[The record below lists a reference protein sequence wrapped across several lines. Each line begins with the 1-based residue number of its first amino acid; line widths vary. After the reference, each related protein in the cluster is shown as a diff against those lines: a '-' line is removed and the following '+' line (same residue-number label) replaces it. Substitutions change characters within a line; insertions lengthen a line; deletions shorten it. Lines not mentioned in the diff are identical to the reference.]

1 MSFEP
6 RVRFKTPFRELAEL
20 IANTFRDHGF
30 SYVIEPESDV
40 ELSYEVLIKKGDE
53 KIASIS
59 ISLFD
64 EDYIP
69 PYALVNILINIET
82 KDLEIKE
89 KIKKILTEAK
99 NRISVKRKLETIA
112 DELVPELKYM
122 LNDVLSS
129 NENYNKPVIKRRIKN
144 IRKVINEMKEMIDK
158 VLLILGDEEIEES

>member
-1 MSFEP
+1 MSSEP
-6 RVRFKTPFRELAEL
+6 HVRFKTPFREIAEL

-40 ELSYEVLIKKGDE
+40 ELSYDVLIKKDDE

-64 EDYIP
+64 EDYIL
-69 PYALVNILINIET
+69 PYTLVNILINIET
-82 KDLEIKE
+82 KDPEVRE
-89 KIKKILTEAK
+89 KIKRILTEAK

-129 NENYNKPVIKRRIKN
+129 NESYNKPVIKRRIKS

-158 VLLILGDEEIEES
+158 VLLVLGDEKTEKS

>member
-158 VLLILGDEEIEES
+158 VLLILGDEEIKES

>member
-1 MSFEP
+1 MSSEP

-30 SYVIEPESDV
+30 SYVIEPDSGV
-40 ELSYEVLIKKGDE
+40 ELSYDVLIKKGDE

-144 IRKVINEMKEMIDK
+144 VRKVINEMKEMIDK
-158 VLLILGDEEIEES
+158 VLLILGDEEIKES

>member
-1 MSFEP
+1 MSSEP
-6 RVRFKTPFRELAEL
+6 HVRFKTFLREIAEL

-40 ELSYEVLIKKGDE
+40 ELSYDVLIKKDDE

-64 EDYIP
+64 EDYIL
-69 PYALVNILINIET
+69 PYTLVNILINIET
-82 KDLEIKE
+82 KDPEVRE
-89 KIKKILTEAK
+89 KIKRILTEAK

-122 LNDVLSS
+122 LNDVLSL
-129 NENYNKPVIKRRIKN
+129 NESYNKPVIKRRIKS

-158 VLLILGDEEIEES
+158 VLLVLGDEKTEKS